1 MCVAIRSEQRCEWCG
16 ACSARTGSVCWCT
29 SIAVNQYTG
38 QSETQTKPV
47 CAASIW
53 WNPCTNLIVYEL
65 VGLAQISCV

>member
-1 MCVAIRSEQRCEWCG
+1 MVRCMQRANRFSLLVYEY
-16 ACSARTGSVCWCT
+16 R
-29 SIAVNQYTG
+29 IAVNQYTG

-65 VGLAQISCV
+65 VGLAQISC